1 MLHLEHLVNDHQVLL
16 PTCGILTQLNTQ
28 LSTCTTMCS
37 HQIACT
43 CVLPHYTHHAPHQ
56 HTPQRLSAKYQF
68 PNIQPIHVSANPNN
82 NLILKLRTSAY
93 QKPIF
98 LYAGYTFLM
107 FSCEQQVNNF
117 ISSKKNCTDCPSVH
131 PSRALSC
138 SPSIQLYHYSTRSCC
153 PYVHIDPFV
162 NHLQVL
168 LSTCTTLSRC
178 QILCTCGLLRT
189 YAILDTNIHLKDRNQ
204 NMTFQICN
212 PHTYSL
218 IQPTT

>member
-16 PTCGILTQLNTQ
+16 PTCGTMTQLNTQ

-37 HQIACT
+37 NQLACT

-98 LYAGYTFLM
+98 LYARYTFLM

-117 ISSKKNCTDCPSVH
+117 ISSKKTALTVLVYTRLGHCHVVHLYNSITTPHGHVVHMYTSIPS
-131 PSRALSC
+131 
-138 SPSIQLYHYSTRSCC
+138 
-153 PYVHIDPFV
+153 
-162 NHLQVL
+162 
-168 LSTCTTLSRC
+168 
-178 QILCTCGLLRT
+178 
-189 YAILDTNIHLKDRNQ
+189 
-204 NMTFQICN
+204 
-212 PHTYSL
+212 
-218 IQPTT
+218 